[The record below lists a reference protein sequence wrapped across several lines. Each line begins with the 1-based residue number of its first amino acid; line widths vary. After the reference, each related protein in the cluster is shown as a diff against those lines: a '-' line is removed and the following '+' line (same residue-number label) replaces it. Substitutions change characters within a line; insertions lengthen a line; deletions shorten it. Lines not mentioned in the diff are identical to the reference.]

1 MGCPCE
7 RLANVSYLEFTLAS
21 RRRGGD
27 NFSIRRACGTLRR
40 QAREVF
46 KDRAPISDFLTV
58 AAFTRPFELPSHEL
72 LGLVSVS
79 QLQLG

>member
-1 MGCPCE
+1 SAIAV
-7 RLANVSYLEFTLAS
+7 RATAKTDSA
-21 RRRGGD
+21 RWRGGD
-27 NFSIRRACGTLRR
+27 NFIIRRAYGTLRR